1 MESSKETQADSASNG
16 PIPRVWVTSMRSG
29 DPGYQLHQHQSI
41 RDALRSLTMDPSIGM
56 AYPLAPEKP
65 ALDFDYS
72 EDISA
77 INDHRRFILTLSVA
91 RVQQINKRSKELLE
105 IKLLE

>member
-16 PIPRVWVTSMRSG
+16 PIPRVWVMSMRSS
-29 DPGYQLHQHQSI
+29 DPGYQLHQPQSI
-41 RDALRSLTMDPSIGM
+41 RSALQSLMMDPNIGM
-56 AYPLAPEKP
+56 AYPLAPGKS

-72 EDISA
+72 EDIST
-77 INDHRRFILTLSVA
+77 INDHKGFILTLSIA
-91 RVQQINKRSKELLE
+91 EAQQINERSKELLE